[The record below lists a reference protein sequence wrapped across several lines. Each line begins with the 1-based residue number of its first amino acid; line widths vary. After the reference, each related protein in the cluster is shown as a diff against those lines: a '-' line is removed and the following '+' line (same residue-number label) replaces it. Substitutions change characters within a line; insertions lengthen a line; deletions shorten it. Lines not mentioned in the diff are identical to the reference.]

1 MKLKALLCA
10 LALTAA
16 GSLPAATLTFQLT
29 ESGPDV
35 VLTTSGALEDSSNW
49 LFDSND
55 DAGGSF
61 ARLVPISNYVGT
73 LDDQLFGI
81 YTPVILTGGPG
92 PLGSGFSAFGTHD
105 SGPSVVFSGG
115 GLVLPANYSWG
126 DPLESQGTFAGQTF
140 ATLGLNEGTYT
151 WTAGLDTIEVK
162 IGGSSSAVPEGGS
175 TLAGLALVL
184 AGLVSVRRSVR
195 R

>member
-35 VLTTSGALEDSSNW
+35 VLTTSGALEDSGNW
-49 LFDSND
+49 SAIFANVFDS
-55 DAGGSF
+55 F
-61 ARLVPISNYVGT
+61 AYVEPIENIVGT
-73 LDDQLFGI
+73 ISGQSSVLYGAI
-81 YTPVILTGGPG
+81 SLTGGG
-92 PLGSGFSAFGTHD
+92 PLGSGPSAAGTHN
-105 SGPSVVFSGG
+105 SGPSVVINANFSQI
-115 GLVLPANYSWG
+115 LLPANYSWG

-140 ATLGLNEGTYT
+140 ATLGLNEGTFT

-162 IGGSSSAVPEGGS
+162 ISGSSSAVPEGGS